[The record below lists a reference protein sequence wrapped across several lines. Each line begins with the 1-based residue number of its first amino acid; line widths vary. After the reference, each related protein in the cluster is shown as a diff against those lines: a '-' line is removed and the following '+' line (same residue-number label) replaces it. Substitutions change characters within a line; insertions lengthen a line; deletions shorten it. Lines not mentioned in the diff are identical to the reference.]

1 MATPLYTRSLS
12 AVDEAM
18 TGNDE
23 LNQYAIP
30 YGRTDLRQAI
40 AGYYRRFYDFEVDA
54 EEELTVCLGATE
66 AMACTLRA
74 LCKPGDS
81 VVLGEGSIRLGIL
94 ILIFEPFH
102 EIYPNQA
109 AVFYLNTKYCRL
121 YEGDDDEWHVDWDM
135 LESRLQEGDVKC
147 IVLNTPHNPTGKVF
161 TKAEMTR
168 IADLAVKYNA
178 YVVTDEIYEHMIFE
192 GEPHHIIA
200 SLPGM
205 RDRSFI
211 ISAISKSASATGWR
225 VGWVISPRKYTEI
238 IRAVHDQ
245 MVLQSPS
252 PMQFGTIAFTQLG
265 DDYFKHYLPG
275 KYQRRR
281 DLLVPALRDL
291 GFKVTTPHAAY
302 YAFANF
308 RGVPQLKDMSS
319 WEASDYLVEHG
330 VAGVAG
336 ANFCEKGSGRGDD
349 CIRFCFCRTDDEL
362 KEAIARLR
370 KALQRSFTFEYIT
383 ITIHNM
389 SNPPGGTASPPS
401 WATAGGGE
409 NATRPRLS
417 GWMVTGDQP
426 SGHSQA
432 STTVAGQR
440 ETGGPMDDFLPK
452 LRQFLSIV
460 DPDREKASS
469 DEDLLR
475 VLREYDTPNELF
487 ASLDKQKNP
496 QHIRD
501 FDHTHSPLPDGG
513 PPTSSPDKKKRKR
526 DEDSPDDS
534 KEDDL
539 SFIVPDDDDV
549 TDTSDWSGGPTL
561 PDGQKHGVFHIVD
574 DPDYTASSSS
584 SDPSP
589 ATSPNVSASP
599 APQRPVCMYGTKCYR
614 KNPVHFK
621 EFAHPW
627 LDKND
632 NDDDATNVSTYHQLA
647 VL

>member
-1 MATPLYTRSLS
+1 
-12 AVDEAM
+12 
-18 TGNDE
+18 
-23 LNQYAIP
+23 
-30 YGRTDLRQAI
+30 
-40 AGYYRRFYDFEVDA
+40 
-54 EEELTVCLGATE
+54 
-66 AMACTLRA
+66 
-74 LCKPGDS
+74 
-81 VVLGEGSIRLGIL
+81 
-94 ILIFEPFH
+94 
-102 EIYPNQA
+102 
-109 AVFYLNTKYCRL
+109 
-121 YEGDDDEWHVDWDM
+121 
-135 LESRLQEGDVKC
+135 
-147 IVLNTPHNPTGKVF
+147 
-161 TKAEMTR
+161 
-168 IADLAVKYNA
+168 
-178 YVVTDEIYEHMIFE
+178 
-192 GEPHHIIA
+192 
-200 SLPGM
+200 
-205 RDRSFI
+205 
-211 ISAISKSASATGWR
+211 
-225 VGWVISPRKYTEI
+225 
-238 IRAVHDQ
+238 
-245 MVLQSPS
+245 
-252 PMQFGTIAFTQLG
+252 
-265 DDYFKHYLPG
+265 
-275 KYQRRR
+275 
-281 DLLVPALRDL
+281 
-291 GFKVTTPHAAY
+291 
-302 YAFANF
+302 
-308 RGVPQLKDMSS
+308 
-319 WEASDYLVEHG
+319 
-330 VAGVAG
+330 
-336 ANFCEKGSGRGDD
+336 
-349 CIRFCFCRTDDEL
+349 
-362 KEAIARLR
+362 
-370 KALQRSFTFEYIT
+370 
-383 ITIHNM
+383 M

-409 NATRPRLS
+409 NASRPRLS

-487 ASLDKQKNP
+487 ASLDKQYKSQWHDHQEAAEGGDQAADSSPPVASSPPPPAASKPRCQYGNKCYRKNP

-539 SFIVPDDDDV
+539 SFIVPDDEDV

-561 PDGQKHGVFHIVD
+561 PDGQMRKGRYKGTYND
-574 DPDYTASSSS
+574 DPDYTASS

-632 NDDDATNVSTYHQLA
+632 NDDDATNVSTYHKLA